1 METKIYALLLITLII
16 GLAGGYFVGAI
27 SQQNQAP
34 GLDEEIDAK
43 NEQIS
48 TLQSEVQSLNSQ
60 IDAKNQQIT
69 TLQTEIQNIE
79 EQIATKNSQ
88 ISSLQTEVQ
97 SLNNQI
103 DAKNEQ
109 ISTLQSE
116 VQSLNSQIDA
126 KNQQI
131 LTLESEINGLRV
143 SVEVEGVVWD
153 VAADTANITIRNT
166 GGVNVTITSI
176 SLQET
181 YPGAAWVP
189 DTSTDAT
196 GWINVGETKV
206 FVWDGSAVY
215 DLLPATSYAIQID
228 YASIYGTQYLDE
240 TP

>member
-1 METKIYALLLITLII
+1 METKIYAFLLITLII
-16 GLAGGYFVGAI
+16 GLVGGYIVGSI

-34 GLDEEIDAK
+34 TLDEEIDAK
-43 NEQIS
+43 NEQIAA
-48 TLQSEVQSLNSQ
+48 LQSEVQSLNDQ
-60 IDAKNQQIT
+60 IDTKNQQIT
-69 TLQTEIQNIE
+69 TLQTEVQNIE
-79 EQIATKNSQ
+79 EQIDTKNSQ

-109 ISTLQSE
+109 IAALQSE
-116 VQSLNSQIDA
+116 VQSLNNEIDV

-131 LTLESEINGLRV
+131 VALELEVDELRV
-143 SVEVEGVVWD
+143 GVEVEGVVWD

-181 YPGAAWVP
+181 YPGAPWVP
-189 DTSTDAT
+189 DTSPDAT
-196 GWINVGETKV
+196 GWINVGENKV

-215 DLLPATSYAIQID
+215 DLVPATSYVIQMD
-228 YASIYGTQYLDE
+228 YASIYDTQYLDE

>member
-1 METKIYALLLITLII
+1 METKIYAFLLITLII
-16 GLAGGYFVGAI
+16 GLVGGYFLGSIA
-27 SQQNQAP
+27 QQNQAP

-43 NEQIS
+43 NEQIA
-48 TLQSEVQSLNSQ
+48 TLQSEVQSLNNQ
-60 IDAKNQQIT
+60 IDTKNQQIT
-69 TLQTEIQNIE
+69 ALQSEVQNIE
-79 EQIATKNSQ
+79 EQIDAKNSQ
-88 ISSLQTEVQ
+88 LSNLQTEVQ

-109 ISTLQSE
+109 IATLQTE
-116 VQSLNSQIDA
+116 VQSLSDQIST

-131 LTLESEINGLRV
+131 AALESELSGLRV

-181 YPGAAWVP
+181 YPGAPWVP
-189 DTSTDAT
+189 DTSPDAT
-196 GWINVGETKV
+196 GWINVGENKV
-206 FVWDGSAVY
+206 FVWDGSGVY

>member
-1 METKIYALLLITLII
+1 METKIYAFFLITLII
-16 GLAGGYFVGAI
+16 GLVGGFFVGSI

-43 NEQIS
+43 DEQIS
-48 TLQSEVQSLNSQ
+48 TLQSEVQSLNNQ
-60 IDAKNQQIT
+60 IDAKNQQIV
-69 TLQTEIQNIE
+69 
-79 EQIATKNSQ
+79 A
-88 ISSLQTEVQ
+88 
-97 SLNNQI
+97 
-103 DAKNEQ
+103 
-109 ISTLQSE
+109 
-116 VQSLNSQIDA
+116 
-126 KNQQI
+126 
-131 LTLESEINGLRV
+131 LESEVNSLRV

-176 SLQET
+176 SLRET
-181 YPGAAWVP
+181 YSGDPWVP

-196 GWINVGETKV
+196 GWINAGENKV

-228 YASIYGTQYLDE
+228 YASIYNTQYLDS

>member
-1 METKIYALLLITLII
+1 METKIYAFILITLII
-16 GLAGGYFVGAI
+16 GLVGGYFVG
-27 SQQNQAP
+27 SFFQQNEAP
-34 GLDEEIDAK
+34 GLAEEIDAK

-48 TLQSEVQSLNSQ
+48 NLQTEVQTLNNQ
-60 IDAKNQQIT
+60 IDAKNEQIT
-69 TLQTEIQNIE
+69 TLQTEVQSIE
-79 EQIATKNSQ
+79 VQIETKNSQ
-88 ISSLQTEVQ
+88 ISNLQTEVQTLNNQIDAKNEQITTLQTEVQ

-103 DAKNEQ
+103 
-109 ISTLQSE
+109 ST
-116 VQSLNSQIDA
+116 

-131 LTLESEINGLRV
+131 AVLEAEVNGLRV
-143 SVEVEGVVWD
+143 SVEIEMVVWD

-176 SLQET
+176 SLKET
-181 YPGAAWVP
+181 YPGAPWVP

-196 GWINVGETKV
+196 GWVNIGENKV

-228 YASIYGTQYLDE
+228 YASIYDTQYLGE

>member
-1 METKIYALLLITLII
+1 METKIYAFLLITLII
-16 GLAGGYFVGAI
+16 GLVGGYIVGSI

-34 GLDEEIDAK
+34 TLDEAIDAK
-43 NEQIS
+43 NEQIA
-48 TLQSEVQSLNSQ
+48 TLQSEVQSLNDQ
-60 IDAKNQQIT
+60 IDTKNQQIT
-69 TLQTEIQNIE
+69 TLQSEVQNIE
-79 EQIATKNSQ
+79 EQIDTKNSQ
-88 ISSLQTEVQ
+88 IASLQTEVQ

-109 ISTLQSE
+109 IATLQSE
-116 VQSLNSQIDA
+116 VQSLNNEIDV

-131 LTLESEINGLRV
+131 LALELEVDELRV
-143 SVEVEGVVWD
+143 SLEVEGVVWD

-181 YPGAAWVP
+181 YPGAPWIP
-189 DTSTDAT
+189 DTSPDAT
-196 GWINVGETKV
+196 GWINVGDNKV

-215 DLLPATSYAIQID
+215 DLLPATSYAINID
-228 YASIYGTQYLDE
+228 YASIYDTQYLDG